1 MNTSFRILAL
11 AAVTASVLTATAAQA
26 GDRAGAVV
34 SGAWLRPAAAGMAM
48 TSGYL
53 VIRNPTAK
61 PMRLRAASSPAAHS
75 VTLHRSVVSGG
86 VARMEALADGL
97 VIPPGGSA
105 IFQPGGNHLM
115 LEGLVHPLKVGDR
128 VTVKLTFDAGPP
140 LDATF
145 EVRGAAPEGP
155 MPAGMKMR

>member
-1 MNTSFRILAL
+1 MNTSFRVLAL
-11 AAVTASVLTATAAQA
+11 AAVAAGLLA
-26 GDRAGAVV
+26 APAHADRSPGVGI
-34 SGAWLRPAAAGMAM
+34 SGAWLRPAAAGMGM

-61 PMRLRAASSPAAHS
+61 PVRLRSAASSVAHS

-86 VARMEALADGL
+86 VAHMEALTDGL

-105 IFQPGGNHLM
+105 SFQPGGNHLM
-115 LEGLVHPLKVGDR
+115 LEGLSHPLKVGDK
-128 VTVKLTFDAGPP
+128 VTVRLSFDAGPP

>member
-1 MNTSFRILAL
+1 MNTSFRTLAV
-11 AAVTASVLTATAAQA
+11 AAVAAGLLATPAHA
-26 GDRAGAVV
+26 DKTAGAVI
-34 SGAWLRPAAAGMAM
+34 SGAWLRPAAAGMGM

-53 VIRNPTAK
+53 VIRNPTAT
-61 PMRLRAASSPAAHS
+61 PLRLRGAASSVARS

-86 VARMEALADGL
+86 VAHMEALADGL

-105 IFQPGGNHLM
+105 SFQPGGNHLM

-145 EVRGAAPEGP
+145 EVRGAAPEGS